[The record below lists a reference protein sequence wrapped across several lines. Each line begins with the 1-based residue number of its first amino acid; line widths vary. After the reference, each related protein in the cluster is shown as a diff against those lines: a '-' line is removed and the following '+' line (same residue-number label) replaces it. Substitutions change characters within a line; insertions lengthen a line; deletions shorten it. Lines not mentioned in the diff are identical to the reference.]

1 MSDIKKQRQLLSIY
15 TIAVIVTAIAL
26 TFVSLYFYSQV
37 DKQWRLYSTDAQQVY
52 SLHDKLMQKM
62 GYGGFIHNFK
72 NLVLRKD
79 VDRYLPLLNQNLQD
93 IKSTLERLKQFNQ
106 YTPESINIISKTV
119 NAYEQKLN
127 VVLVMISQGKTSEQI
142 DSVVKV
148 DDLPALKALAQFD
161 SELKSRLT
169 KEGKLINNHFS
180 VAYSVHIA
188 SIVIFLCLF
197 AIYFIK
203 LISANKKE
211 HELTNKALEGAR
223 VKSDFLANMSH
234 EIRTPLNGIMG
245 SLQLLQGNLKQGK
258 NIDLASKALF
268 SCRAL
273 LTIIND
279 ILDFSKIEAK
289 RINIEQV
296 DFSLVD
302 VLESLSSNVL
312 PLATEKRISFTIE
325 KDKNISDLWIGDP
338 VRVGQILL
346 NLTSNAVKFTETG
359 GVTVSVCRKQLHNIN
374 GVSFVV
380 TDTGI
385 GMSEDAL
392 LELFERFTQA
402 DSSITRKFGGT
413 GLGMAITKSLVTIMG
428 GEISATSTI
437 NQGTQVS
444 VFLPLAQSKKNTLVC
459 EEQTIT
465 PPDLKHLSILIAED
479 NALNTV
485 IIKAMMEATNATLH
499 FVTNGADAVEQFT
512 ALSPDLILM
521 DIQMPKM
528 DGMEACRRIKSENAE
543 VPIIA
548 ITANVMK
555 NDVLNYHH
563 IGFNSHIAKPID
575 KNVLYKTL
583 KSFVDDSNA
592 LVD

>member
-37 DKQWRLYSTDAQQVY
+37 DKQWRLYSTDTQQVY
-52 SLHDKLMQKM
+52 SLHDKLTQKM
-62 GYGGFIHNFK
+62 GYGGFIHDFK

-79 VDRYLPLLNQNLQD
+79 IDRYLPLLNQNLQD

-106 YTPESINIISKTV
+106 YTRESINIIGNTV
-119 NAYEQKLN
+119 DAYEQKLN
-127 VVLVMISQGKTSEQI
+127 IVLDMISQGKTSEQI
-142 DSVVKV
+142 DAVVKV

-161 SELKSRLT
+161 SQLKSRLA

-180 VAYSVHIA
+180 VAYSVHIV
-188 SIVIFLCLF
+188 SIVIFLCLLV
-197 AIYFIK
+197 IYFIK
-203 LISANKKE
+203 LTSANKKE

-359 GVTVSVCRKQLHNIN
+359 GVTVSVCCKQLHNIN

-385 GMSEDAL
+385 GMSEEAL
-392 LELFERFTQA
+392 LQLFERFTQA

-413 GLGMAITKSLVTIMG
+413 GLGMAITKSLVSIMG
-428 GEISATSTI
+428 GEINATSTI
-437 NQGTQVS
+437 NQGTQVF
-444 VFLPLAQSKKNTLVC
+444 VFLPLAQSKKNTLAC

-528 DGMEACRRIKSENAE
+528 DGMEACRRIKSENAD

-555 NDVLNYHH
+555 NDVLNYHR

-583 KSFVDDSNA
+583 KGFVDNSNV
-592 LVD
+592 LDD